1 MKREITSLLSFY
13 LPTLNSNSPTPA
25 VKPSNLPP
33 QTLEDELTD
42 LRSGA
47 GSGSGSGSSS
57 SSNGNPRNRNKF
69 RIAVDPSDSSPDAEF
84 ISLTVVDGEC
94 SGVVVVFLDAS
105 KTFNGHLSLSG
116 KDNDDNDNQKGDDA
130 TTTSTVDTDI
140 NINLKKKEDKNSAYL
155 VNRLTAIIFNTVTG
169 FTSNLYNTPSH
180 PRTIHTARIVP
191 LLTTCYADLPTL
203 LRQFKLVV
211 DTEMNNKKAATST
224 STSTSTTA
232 ALATT
237 TATATATATATTTKK
252 TFQILFK
259 SRFNTNLPKRVDLI
273 PQLADLV
280 DEDKF
285 KVDLGGSAEFTIIV
299 EVVKSL
305 AGVGIIQGSPKGAH
319 LKYSKLNYGEC
330 VTNRAIHDSPPQPK
344 VDDDK

>member
-116 KDNDDNDNQKGDDA
+116 KDNDDNDNLDHHHLFDHHDH
-130 TTTSTVDTDI
+130 TMT
-140 NINLKKKEDKNSAYL
+140 
-155 VNRLTAIIFNTVTG
+155 TVT
-169 FTSNLYNTPSH
+169 T
-180 PRTIHTARIVP
+180 RTTVAMMVILIWSWYDHG
-191 LLTTCYADLPTL
+191 
-203 LRQFKLVV
+203 VV
-211 DTEMNNKKAATST
+211 M
-224 STSTSTTA
+224 
-232 ALATT
+232 
-237 TATATATATATTTKK
+237 
-252 TFQILFK
+252 
-259 SRFNTNLPKRVDLI
+259 V
-273 PQLADLV
+273 
-280 DEDKF
+280 
-285 KVDLGGSAEFTIIV
+285 
-299 EVVKSL
+299 
-305 AGVGIIQGSPKGAH
+305 
-319 LKYSKLNYGEC
+319 
-330 VTNRAIHDSPPQPK
+330 
-344 VDDDK
+344 